1 MNEDKRIV
9 EINGVRMEV
18 DLRTARIIE
27 NYRVGDS
34 VKLLKKRY
42 GTDYDVLPAAIVGFT
57 EFRQLPTIE
66 LLALRR
72 DGSIEFF
79 TFNAKTEDVEIAP
92 FNRYEVTFERAAIME
107 LLDTQVNKARE
118 ELRLAEA
125 KRKAFVECFAK
136 VFENEMVGAVAQE
149 AVHE

>member
-1 MNEDKRIV
+1 MSEDKRIV

-72 DGSIEFF
+72 DGTVEFF
-79 TFNAKTEDVEIAP
+79 AFNAQTADIEIAP
-92 FNRYEVTFERAAIME
+92 FNQYEVTFERAAIME
-107 LLDTQVNKARE
+107 LLDAKVNEARE
-118 ELRLAEA
+118 A
-125 KRKAFVECFAK
+125 
-136 VFENEMVGAVAQE
+136 
-149 AVHE
+149 